1 MPRVFTLPPD
11 DLLPYTI
18 EGQIAT
24 LDQATIEKTREI
36 VTLTIDGETV
46 SMPRAVIAKDADRKD
61 ILDENGRATYRY
73 TTIYEALLT
82 HLEQKLDREDEHGMY
97 EKYPLLRLQR
107 LNELNPIPIVCHQE
121 HLRPVG
127 VCRMCVVEVLKDG
140 RPEAKLAPACHRIL
154 DNGIEVRTQ
163 ATSERVKST
172 IRTLGELLMSDQPPA
187 KNPEAKPKLHQL
199 AERLGI
205 PSENRFP
212 KPSVP
217 REKDLSSLIIN
228 VDHDA
233 CILCDACIRSCT
245 DVKHNNVIGR
255 NGRGYTANIG
265 FDLNN
270 PMGDSS
276 CVACGECAVS
286 CPTDALTFKQAAA
299 QKWDGEYEPVRWQ
312 DLLKHP
318 LFSGVSPKFLEWN
331 QGSIVRRR
339 YKKGDIVCREGDFG
353 SSAFLIESGRFE
365 VSIQSTIGHVEKQK
379 KPGLLSGLTSY
390 VSSLSSADLSLGSE
404 SYSNISLDSTYAM
417 DIQDDRVVVAER
429 GPKDIIIGEM
439 TCLNLYPRSAT
450 VIAKSDGAELIE
462 IMRNILYVLYRNKA
476 SREILDDLYRK
487 RTFPTVLS
495 KLDLFQNVRGDE
507 ARFRKLTD
515 WLQPRLDLVR
525 VDPGQLIFKQN
536 EQSDDFY
543 IVRVGYVRVSQRGPS
558 GEAIVRDYIG
568 PGGYFGEIAA
578 LTADPH
584 SSFLD
589 GFSFPP
595 SFQPGRRTA
604 DCSAVDH
611 LELVKIQ
618 GRHFRTLCEQ
628 FPEVAAQIKI
638 EAKRRIKRQEEQDL
652 FTNTNSVGEFL
663 DQGLQNAQYLLV
675 IDLKSCTRCDE
686 CTKAC
691 SDSHE
696 GVTRL
701 IREGLRYD
709 KYLVASSCRSCQ
721 DPVCMVGCPVNSIH
735 RTESLDIVIEDWCI
749 GCGLCANNCP
759 YGNINMHTIT
769 TPQKGIGKHSQRPII
784 QRKATTCDTCKNV
797 VGRNDQPNCVYACP
811 HDAAH
816 RMSGQEFLN
825 VVREEKRR

>member
-1 MPRVFTLPPD
+1 MSRIFTMPPD

-24 LDQATIEKTREI
+24 LDQATIEKTREMI
-36 VTLTIDGETV
+36 TLTIDGESVTV
-46 SMPRAVIAKDADRKD
+46 PRAVIAKDADRKD

-73 TTIYEALLT
+73 TTIYEALLS
-82 HLEQKLDREDEHGMY
+82 HIERKIDREDTHGMY
-97 EKYPLLRLQR
+97 DKYPLLRLQR
-107 LNELNPIPIVCHQE
+107 LKELNPIPIVCHQE

-127 VCRMCVVEVLKDG
+127 VCRMCVVQVLKDG

-154 DNGIEVRTQ
+154 DKDIEVRTQ
-163 ATSERVKST
+163 ATSELVKNT
-172 IRTLGELLMSDQPPA
+172 VRTLAELVMTDQPAP
-187 KNPEAKPKLHQL
+187 KNADAKPKLHLL
-199 AERLGI
+199 AEKLGV
-205 PSENRFP
+205 PKETRFP
-212 KPSVP
+212 KQSTP
-217 REKDLSSLIIN
+217 REKDLSSLIIS
-228 VDHDA
+228 VDHEA
-233 CILCDACIRSCT
+233 CILCDACVRSCT
-245 DVKHNNVIGR
+245 DVKHNEVIGR
-255 NGRGYTANIG
+255 TGRGYTAQIG
-265 FDLNN
+265 FDLNI

-286 CPTDALTFKQAAA
+286 CPTDALTFKQLPA
-299 QKWDGEYEPVRWQ
+299 QKWEGEFEPVRWQ
-312 DLLKHP
+312 DMLRHP
-318 LFSGVSPKFLEWN
+318 LFNGVSPKFLEWN

-339 YKKGDIVCREGDFG
+339 YKKGDVVCREGDFG
-353 SSAFLIESGRFE
+353 SSAYLIESGTFE
-365 VSIQSTIGHVEKQK
+365 VSIQSTIGHVEKVK
-379 KPGLLSGLTSY
+379 KPGLLAGLTTYS
-390 VSSLSSADLSLGSE
+390 SSLSQNDFSLGGADSF
-404 SYSNISLDSTYAM
+404 SSISLDSTF
-417 DIQDDRVVVAER
+417 DLNIQDDRVIVAER

-450 VIAKSDGAELIE
+450 VVAKNDGAEVIE

-487 RTFPTVLS
+487 RTFPVVLS
-495 KLDLFQNVRGDE
+495 KLDILRDVRADE
-507 ARFRKLTD
+507 QRFKQMTD

-536 EQSDDFY
+536 EASDDFY
-543 IVRVGYVRVSQRGPS
+543 IVRVGYVRVSQRGPN
-558 GEAIVRDYIG
+558 GDAIVRDYLG

-578 LTADPH
+578 LTADQSMSILSENLPT
-584 SSFLD
+584 
-589 GFSFPP
+589 
-595 SFQPGRRTA
+595 SFQPGRRSA

-611 LELVKIQ
+611 VELVKIK
-618 GRHFRTLCEQ
+618 GRDFRRLCEK
-628 FPEVAAQIKI
+628 FPEIAKLIKL
-638 EAKRRIKRQEEQDL
+638 EAKRRIDLREQQN
-652 FTNTNSVGEFL
+652 FESQSNSVGEFL

-769 TPQKGIGKHSQRPII
+769 TPQKAIGGNTMRPIV

-797 VGRNDQPNCVYACP
+797 IGRDDQPNCVYACP

-825 VVREEKRR
+825 VVRNDKRR